1 MARISLF
8 ERLAIGITFTPTQL
22 DAVVAVG
29 MAIVGT
35 IAISSADQ
43 TKWLAQFYKPLGR
56 FLVS

>member
-43 TKWLAQFYKPLGR
+43 TK
-56 FLVS
+56 